1 MTEEPESHD
10 EPLADCLQCH
20 TRVPERT
27 IVRLNG
33 KQLCYGCAGAWFG
46 TDDDDDEEGE
56 DS

>member
-1 MTEEPESHD
+1 MTEETDLQD
-10 EPLADCLQCH
+10 EPLTDCLQCH

-27 IVRLNG
+27 IVRLYG

-46 TDDDDDEEGE
+46 TDDDDDEDE

>member
-1 MTEEPESHD
+1 MTEESELQND
-10 EPLADCLQCH
+10 PLIDCLQCH
-20 TRVPERT
+20 ARVPERT

-46 TDDDDDEEGE
+46 ADDDDDEGD

>member
-1 MTEEPESHD
+1 MTEEPEIQD

-20 TRVPERT
+20 TCVPERT

-46 TDDDDDEEGE
+46 TDDDDDEEN

>member
-1 MTEEPESHD
+1 MTEEPEMEE

-27 IVRLNG
+27 IVRMNG

-46 TDDDDDEEGE
+46 TDDDEEEG
-56 DS
+56 DNS